1 MLLSNRGQ
9 DAMNEIELRA
19 ILAVGEDSHNQFKQ
33 DFTNADALA
42 AELIAFAN
50 CAGGTLFIN

>member
-1 MLLSNRGQ
+1 
-9 DAMNEIELRA
+9 MNEIELRA